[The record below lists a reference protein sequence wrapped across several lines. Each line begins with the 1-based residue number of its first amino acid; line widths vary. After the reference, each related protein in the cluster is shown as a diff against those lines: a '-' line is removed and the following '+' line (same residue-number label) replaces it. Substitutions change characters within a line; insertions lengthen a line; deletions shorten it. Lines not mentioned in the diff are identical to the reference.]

1 LALLILIGIK
11 IWYLLSQMT
20 DREEPPGK
28 RRARSYTSLSNPIFD
43 LKYRKVGIQLSKGA
57 LTAMKD
63 HKISLS
69 SRVKYEFDKMIS
81 KGPFTLGIWLAFA
94 TLFMVLFVSLVVHIS
109 RIDPALGLPAIFWT
123 MLLQALAPNPVD
135 VNAGPWRFLLAMLV
149 ITLGGIF
156 MVSIFIG
163 IVTSGLENKVQ
174 SLRRGRSKVIE
185 KNHTVILGWD
195 EHIFTIIS
203 ELAIAYETHA
213 RSCIVIL
220 GDKDKV
226 EMEDEIRAKVHHNK
240 KTEIVCRSG
249 NPIDMADLEI
259 VSLNSARSIII
270 LAPEG
275 EDADNCVIKTLLAI
289 TNNPHRR
296 AQPFH
301 IVTEIQDVTNM
312 EAARLVGKEEATIFL
327 ISDII
332 AHIIAQT
339 CRQSGLSVVY
349 TELLNFEGDE
359 IYFNEQPELVGHT
372 FGEALLMYEDSAVI
386 GLLPHGGEPRLNP
399 PMDIIVQ
406 SGDMLIVVSENE
418 TTVHLSHL
426 HNPPVQANLIRLQT
440 PRKPEPE
447 FTLILGW
454 NKRGATII
462 SELDQYVPP
471 GSMTTV
477 VDELA
482 EVGIEIDQIKEA
494 LKNQAITFRTGNIT
508 DRKTLNSLSIE
519 NYNHVIVLAD
529 LEEFEAQVV
538 DARTLITLLHLRDI
552 DDQAGHPFS
561 IVSEMLDVRN
571 RNLAEI
577 THVDDFIVSD
587 ELASLLMAQI
597 SENKDLRLVFDDLF
611 YSEGSEIYLK
621 PAADY
626 VMTGKPVNFFT
637 VVEAARRKGEVALGY
652 ILYETASDPARSFGV
667 VLNPEKSR
675 ELIFTPN
682 DRLVLLAEH

>member
-1 LALLILIGIK
+1 
-11 IWYLLSQMT
+11 M
-20 DREEPPGK
+20 DEH
-28 RRARSYTSLSNPIFD
+28 
-43 LKYRKVGIQLSKGA
+43 KV
-57 LTAMKD
+57 
-63 HKISLS
+63 SLS
-69 SRVKYEFDKMIS
+69 SRIKYEFDKRVS
-81 KGPFTLGIWLAFA
+81 KGPLTLGIWLAFA
-94 TLFMVLFVSLVVHIS
+94 TLLLVLFISLIVYIS

-163 IVTSGLENKVQ
+163 IVTSSLENKVQ
-174 SLRRGRSKVIE
+174 SLRRGRSRVIE
-185 KNHTVILGWD
+185 KDHTVILGWD

-203 ELAIAYETHA
+203 ELAIAFETHA
-213 RSCIVIL
+213 RSCIVIM

-226 EMEDEIRAKVHHNK
+226 EMEDEIRAKVHHNKK

-259 VSLNSARSIII
+259 VSLNTARSIIV
-270 LAPEG
+270 LAPGG

-301 IVTEIQDVTNM
+301 IVTEIQDATNL
-312 EAARLVGKEEATIFL
+312 EAARLVGKDEATILL

-359 IYFNEQPELVGHT
+359 IYFNEEPKLVGRT
-372 FGEALLMYEDSAVI
+372 FGEALLRYEDSAVI
-386 GLLPHGGEPRLNP
+386 GLLPAGGDPKLNP
-399 PMDIIVQ
+399 PMGTVVQ
-406 SGDMLIVVSENE
+406 AGDKLIVVSNDE
-418 TTVHLSHL
+418 TTVHLSNL
-426 HNPPVQANLIRLQT
+426 STPPIQADLIRLQA
-440 PRKPEPE
+440 PKKPEPE
-447 FTLILGW
+447 LTLILGW
-454 NKRGATII
+454 NKRGATIV
-462 SELDQYVPP
+462 SEMDEYVAP
-471 GSMTTV
+471 GSSITV
-477 VDELA
+477 VDEMA
-482 EVGIEIDQIKEA
+482 EVGREIDLIKA
-494 LKNQAITFRTGNIT
+494 TLKNQSISFQIGNMT
-508 DRKTLNSLSIE
+508 ERKTLNRLAIE
-519 NYNHVIVLAD
+519 NYTHVIVLAD
-529 LEEFEAQVV
+529 LEDFEAQVV
-538 DARTLITLLHLRDI
+538 DARTLITLLHLREI
-552 DDQAGHPFS
+552 DEHAGHPFS

-597 SENKDLRLVFDDLF
+597 SENKDLRRVFDDLF

-621 PAADY
+621 PVGDY
-626 VMTGKPVNFFT
+626 VVTGKPVNFYT
-637 VVEAARRKGEVALGY
+637 VVEAAARKGEVALGY
-652 ILYETASDPARSFGV
+652 RLSEAANDPARFFGV
-667 VLNPEKSR
+667 TLNPVKSG
-675 ELIFTPN
+675 ELTYSPN
-682 DRLVLLAEH
+682 DRLILLAEH